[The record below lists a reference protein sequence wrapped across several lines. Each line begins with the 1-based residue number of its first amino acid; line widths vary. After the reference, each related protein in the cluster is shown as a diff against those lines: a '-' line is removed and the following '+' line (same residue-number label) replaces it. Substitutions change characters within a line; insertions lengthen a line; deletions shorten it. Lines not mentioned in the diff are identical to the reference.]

1 MADSSSR
8 NAERIKTYKENN
20 PGVAKLNKLKYS
32 VKVSERRASNSD
44 FDKEW
49 KEKEAA
55 RKRKYRAE
63 KSLAKDEDVLVVRPK
78 VVVVV
83 GETPSDSGDEE
94 RGQENSAKKVVKLLW
109 ASPNGREIT

>member
-63 KSLAKDEDVLVVRPK
+63 KSHAKDEDVL
-78 VVVVV
+78 
-83 GETPSDSGDEE
+83 DL
-94 RGQENSAKKVVKLLW
+94 KLLLLL
-109 ASPNGREIT
+109 AKLLLIQVMRREDRKTVPKKLSSYCGPPQTEEK